1 MPRRTADQ
9 QIAALEA
16 KIQALKAKAAAA
28 KVKKDPALKFVSK
41 AIRLID
47 EASSNTKD
55 NAMRQALG
63 DARSTLAACVQLKGV
78 TFTPR
83 GSTARRGSHKSGS
96 VDRDQLLSYIRNN
109 PGSRSEQIAAAL
121 ASDAKTIRPVMKALI
136 EEGEVKT
143 KGERR
148 GMTYSM
154 V

>member
-63 DARSTLAACVQLKGV
+63 EARSTLAACVQLKGV
-78 TFTPR
+78 TLTPR
-83 GSTARRGSHKSGS
+83 GSAPRRAPRSGAIEANT
-96 VDRDQLLSYIRNN
+96 LLTYIRNN
-109 PGSRSEQIAAAL
+109 PGSRGEQISAAL
-121 ASDAKTIRPVMKALI
+121 GTDTKTLRPVMKELI
-136 EEGEVKT
+136 ADRKVKT
-143 KGERR
+143 AGERR
-148 GMTYSM
+148 GMAYSPA
-154 V
+154 